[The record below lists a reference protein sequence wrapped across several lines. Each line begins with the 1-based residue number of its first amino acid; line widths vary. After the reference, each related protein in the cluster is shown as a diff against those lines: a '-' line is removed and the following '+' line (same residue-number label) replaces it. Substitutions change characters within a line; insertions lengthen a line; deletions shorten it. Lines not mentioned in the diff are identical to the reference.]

1 MEYGPPQRLPLTLFM
16 SDKEPVW
23 NRLVKKHSLLD
34 YTFQEAA
41 AWKQ

>member
-1 MEYGPPQRLPLTLFM
+1 MEYGPPQRLRLTLFM

-41 AWKQ
+41 ASKQ